1 MVFIYLARY
10 ILPAHAGLDACGA
23 REKGLWRRQKNIS
36 MSQVSDRI
44 VELVRAALDFEFG
57 GERLYRHLA
66 ELTQHRAG
74 RAMFLRLAED
84 ERRHVGESHALFA
97 ALVGEEEWQRLSSR
111 EAGEPN
117 VTGIVAE
124 LEAAVLQRG
133 HAAVAD
139 DTQALRMAME
149 LERRAIHMYQEM
161 AEHTDDPVQ
170 LKLLGK
176 LVQEE
181 FYHYDNLQAQL
192 DSILN
197 VGLWLDQPEF
207 RMDGK
212 F

>member
-1 MVFIYLARY
+1 
-10 ILPAHAGLDACGA
+10 
-23 REKGLWRRQKNIS
+23 
-36 MSQVSDRI
+36 MSHVDDRI
-44 VELVRAALDFEFG
+44 IELVRTALDFEFG
-57 GERLYRHLA
+57 GEHLYRHLA
-66 ELTQHRAG
+66 ELTQNSSG
-74 RAMFLRLAED
+74 KAMFLRLAEE

-97 ALVGEEEWQRLSSR
+97 ALVGEEQWQLLSSQ
-111 EAGEPN
+111 EAGRANPSR
-117 VTGIVAE
+117 IVGE

-139 DTQALRMAME
+139 DAQALRMAME
-149 LERRAIHMYQEM
+149 LERRAIHMYEEM
-161 AEHTDDPVQ
+161 ANHTNDPDV

-176 LVQEE
+176 MIQEE
-181 FYHYDNLQAQL
+181 FYHYDSLQAQL

>member
-1 MVFIYLARY
+1 
-10 ILPAHAGLDACGA
+10 
-23 REKGLWRRQKNIS
+23 
-36 MSQVSDRI
+36 MSHVDDRI
-44 VELVRAALDFEFG
+44 IELVRAALDFEFG
-57 GERLYRHLA
+57 GEHLYRHLA
-66 ELTQHRAG
+66 ELTQNSSG
-74 RAMFLRLAED
+74 KAMFLRLAE
-84 ERRHVGESHALFA
+84 EEKRHVGESHELFA
-97 ALVGEEEWQRLSSR
+97 TLVGEEEWQRLSSR
-111 EAGEPN
+111 EAARPN
-117 VTGIVAE
+117 LTGIVAE

-133 HAAVAD
+133 HAVVAD

-161 AEHTDDPVQ
+161 TQHTNDPVV

-181 FYHYDNLQAQL
+181 FYHYDSLQAQL

-197 VGLWLDQPEF
+197 VGLWLDKPEF